1 MQRAL
6 GRTRVAR
13 LGLENIIRD
22 PVSSQYEKNSAERL
36 REELITSISLA
47 DGDDFNEDFLS
58 KLRTIKYFTTTYRLK
73 KLINNTNIDNVD
85 LRRAENMLQSLRVL
99 NDRVNNG
106 NLNEINENIEMLE
119 NGLDNTDN
127 FVTRINLAQGIHRH
141 KKSRKRHHK
150 KTHHK
155 KSHKRHH
162 SKRHKKSHKQHRKK
176 THKKSHKRHRKK

>member
-1 MQRAL
+1 MK
-6 GRTRVAR
+6 
-13 LGLENIIRD
+13 
-22 PVSSQYEKNSAERL
+22 KNSAERL
-36 REELITSISLA
+36 REELITSISIA

-85 LRRAENMLQSLRVL
+85 SRRAENMLQSLRVL

-119 NGLDNTDN
+119 NGLNNSEN

-155 KSHKRHH
+155 KSQ
-162 SKRHKKSHKQHRKK
+162 HKKSHRKKSHHKKTQHKK
-176 THKKSHKRHRKK
+176 THKRHSKK

>member
-6 GRTRVAR
+6 GRTRAAR
-13 LGLENIIRD
+13 LRLENIIRD

-36 REELITSISLA
+36 RQELITSISLA

-85 LRRAENMLQSLRVL
+85 SRRAENMLQSLRVL

-106 NLNEINENIEMLE
+106 NLDEINENIEMLD
-119 NGLDNTDN
+119 NGLNNSEN

-141 KKSRKRHHK
+141 KKSRKGHHK
-150 KTHHK
+150 KSHHKKSHHK

-162 SKRHKKSHKQHRKK
+162 KK
-176 THKKSHKRHRKK
+176 THKKSHKRHHRK